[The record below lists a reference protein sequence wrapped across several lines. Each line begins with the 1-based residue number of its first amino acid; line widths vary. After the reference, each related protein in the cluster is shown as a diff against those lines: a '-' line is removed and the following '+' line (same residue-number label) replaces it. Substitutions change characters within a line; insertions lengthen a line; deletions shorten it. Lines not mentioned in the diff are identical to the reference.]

1 MLHRFQ
7 CYPYTHTYR
16 QPTFIYIDVT
26 FSYKQFFIR
35 FFFSC
40 NGIFLF
46 ETRSLCFFFLA
57 EIFHLSLVLWCVT
70 NLFFVMFFPII
81 CIYFFIGVYFSFYTP
96 IVAMFGVFHLLFFL
110 KDFKKF
116 YSFPFICWKNPRF
129 LTKSILLWYENL
141 FKVSNFYCDRWKR
154 EGERD
159 LRMTESRIFLSM
171 NNNNWKWKREF
182 SRIYIPV
189 HMTQFAV

>member
-1 MLHRFQ
+1 ME
-7 CYPYTHTYR
+7 Y
-16 QPTFIYIDVT
+16 
-26 FSYKQFFIR
+26 S
-35 FFFSC
+35 
-40 NGIFLF
+40 FLKLV
-46 ETRSLCFFFLA
+46 LCAFFFLRK
-57 EIFHLSLVLWCVT
+57 FHLSLVLWCVT

-96 IVAMFGVFHLLFFL
+96 TIVAMFGVFHLLFFL

-182 SRIYIPV
+182 SRIYLCTYDTACGLTFISINFGESDQTPT
-189 HMTQFAV
+189 HYTTTTNWPYTEISHLSCRNN

>member
-1 MLHRFQ
+1 MSLFR
-7 CYPYTHTYR
+7 
-16 QPTFIYIDVT
+16 I
-26 FSYKQFFIR
+26 S
-35 FFFSC
+35 
-40 NGIFLF
+40 NFLF
-46 ETRSLCFFFLA
+46 VFFFLLMEYSFLKLVLCA
-57 EIFHLSLVLWCVT
+57 FFFLRKFHLSLVLWCVT

-96 IVAMFGVFHLLFFL
+96 TIVAMFGVFHLLFFL

-182 SRIYIPV
+182 SRIYITV
-189 HMTQFAV
+189 HMTQLAV